1 MKKSEAYNYFV
12 PNFNLI
18 AIKAMHKHVKMLG
31 KAPAPEDFVD
41 KYLENEI
48 AQFDAELKEGIPTQS
63 DIAEEISLM
72 DKSVNRYHS
81 EDFGNMQDWEEKSI
95 NTNKFSW
102 E

>member
-1 MKKSEAYNYFV
+1 MKKSQAYKYFV

-31 KAPAPEDFVD
+31 KAPAPEDFID

-48 AQFDAELKEGIPTQS
+48 AEFDAELKVGAPTQD

-72 DKSVNRYHS
+72 DKSVNYSYS
-81 EDFGNMQDWEEKSI
+81 EDYSNMQDWEEDSI